1 MPAPGRGTAGS
12 DERSPLYL
20 DDRACRV
27 CGSEVRLEARTAS
40 SLPDDDGPVGPEDGV
55 VGGGDPT
62 VDARI
67 CTNPDCPSN
76 RSGADAEDAE
86 DVEV

>member
-1 MPAPGRGTAGS
+1 M
-12 DERSPLYL
+12 YF
-20 DDRACRV
+20 DDKPCRA
-27 CGSEVRLEARTAS
+27 CGSEVRLEARTAAA
-40 SLPDDDGPVGPEDGV
+40 PEGDDGPVGPVGPDGPDGPVGPKDGV

-76 RSGADAEDAE
+76 RSGADAED
-86 DVEV
+86 VEV

>member
-1 MPAPGRGTAGS
+1 M
-12 DERSPLYL
+12 YF
-20 DDRACRV
+20 DDKPCRA
-27 CGSEVRLEARTAS
+27 CGSEVRLEARTAAA
-40 SLPDDDGPVGPEDGV
+40 PEEDDGPDGPVGPEDGV

-76 RSGADAEDAE
+76 RSGAGAE